1 MNALA
6 RFLTATVGAFR
17 TLRDMPAA
25 QLLLR
30 AALLATGTGAVFVPH
45 QPWVGG
51 MAVLL
56 AVGILGALMAAV
68 VPDSP
73 GATITLV
80 LVAVVWVIAYGLH
93 GVPPIALTA
102 ALAADLYLFHTLA
115 ALCAAMPP
123 TARIDTR
130 LLTDWGRHALI
141 TLAASAVVA
150 AGAFGLPRLQGSL
163 PLELAGLLAVIALTA
178 IPVWLARARR

>member
-6 RFLTATVGAFR
+6 RFFTAAVAAFR
-17 TLRDMPAA
+17 TVGDMPAP

-45 QPWVGG
+45 QPWIGG

-56 AVGILGALMAAV
+56 GVGILGALMAAIA
-68 VPDSP
+68 PDSP

-80 LVAVVWVIAYGLH
+80 AVAVVWVIAYGLH
-93 GVPPIALTA
+93 GVPPIALTM

-123 TARIDTR
+123 TARIDAG
-130 LLTDWGRHALI
+130 LLVGWGRQALV
-141 TLAASAVVA
+141 TLVVSGVVA
-150 AGAFGLPRLQGSL
+150 AGAFGLPRLRGSL
-163 PLELAGLLAVIALTA
+163 PLELVGLLGVIALTA
-178 IPVWLARARR
+178 VPVWLARARR